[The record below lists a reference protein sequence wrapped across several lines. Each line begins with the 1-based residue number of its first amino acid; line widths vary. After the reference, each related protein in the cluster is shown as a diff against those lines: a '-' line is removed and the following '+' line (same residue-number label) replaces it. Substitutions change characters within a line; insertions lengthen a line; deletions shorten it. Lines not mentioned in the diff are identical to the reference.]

1 MNDVPASPALLLP
14 NVPAMV
20 AGVRQA
26 AWLTPDGE
34 IEDLGPQFAD
44 GLMAVSLDG
53 KEIMTANDRA
63 YNQDF
68 DGLRLVN
75 RGGDYIIKSI
85 TVNGTQ

>member
-1 MNDVPASPALLLP
+1 
-14 NVPAMV
+14 
-20 AGVRQA
+20 
-26 AWLTPDGE
+26 
-34 IEDLGPQFAD
+34 
-44 GLMAVSLDG
+44 MAVSLDG
-53 KEIMTANDRA
+53 KEIMTASDRA